1 MVADDESVG
10 RAKSAR
16 TDAGSATVVGSRS
29 MLDARALLNAS
40 VEYVRKNPEELVRA
54 VANAAGLRFGV
65 PIAALRWLS
74 SRANL
79 PRRGPQDIAIDSAA
93 PAVRVGLSIDAMGT
107 PVRASAAIRI
117 DEIDLSPQAMRV
129 GLKLSDVRLAL
140 LGESDAPIATLIKS
154 GALDLSKPGNLVKF
168 LPRRPPAIVEAE
180 DDRIVVDLMK
190 VPSFA
195 RNTILRRALAV
206 VTPMV
211 GVRQVETDQDHIYIA
226 LRVRPR
232 GLGQTIAA
240 LRRRS

>member
-1 MVADDESVG
+1 
-10 RAKSAR
+10 
-16 TDAGSATVVGSRS
+16 
-29 MLDARALLNAS
+29 
-40 VEYVRKNPEELVRA
+40 
-54 VANAAGLRFGV
+54 
-65 PIAALRWLS
+65 
-74 SRANL
+74 
-79 PRRGPQDIAIDSAA
+79 
-93 PAVRVGLSIDAMGT
+93 
-107 PVRASAAIRI
+107 
-117 DEIDLSPQAMRV
+117 
-129 GLKLSDVRLAL
+129 
-140 LGESDAPIATLIKS
+140 
-154 GALDLSKPGNLVKF
+154 VKF

-211 GVRQVETDQDHIYIA
+211 GVRQVETVQDHIYIA